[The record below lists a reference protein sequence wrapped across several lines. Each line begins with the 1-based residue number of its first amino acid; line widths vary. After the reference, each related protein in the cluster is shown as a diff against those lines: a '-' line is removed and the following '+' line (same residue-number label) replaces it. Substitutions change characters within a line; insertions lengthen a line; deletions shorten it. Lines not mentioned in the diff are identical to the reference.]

1 MIVAV
6 SLETGRQ
13 NIADQIA
20 ISPPG
25 TGPAAERPGS
35 YRNESVTPTPE
46 NSVLTKAGASE
57 TPRTNL
63 QDLAQRVRDEP
74 AGTTSALYQ
83 TLANLPE
90 ADKTPLPQMYQFVD
104 GLAELAGDGA
114 SDEAGK
120 TEEGEYEVDGEQ
132 RSERERASVD
142 DNDGRV
148 STGGDGG
155 GHGHDDDAEAQQRRA
170 ELENA
175 IHKALGK
182 FNNNADKAAA
192 IAMARGYFE
201 ARGADPHF
209 LNLLNALSGQFEG
222 VSELSLAQLAAA
234 QEALLAAATLES
246 SPAAVRKRY
255 RKRLREKPQSRRI
268 VRGTGPIGIG
278 DQFSGPFCRDWLRSR
293 RRQPAERSRLPAI
306 AHGRA
311 QEALAVEK
319 RPRGDQG
326 GGSHHR
332 ASFVQIR
339 AQAGA
344 AYTDGVLLVLL
355 RESHRQPWRRSIPA
369 RPAWGSLAGKPGGVR
384 KCVKGSA
391 WPYARWHLA
400 HDQGAAVAIHRSGS
414 AVPSFD
420 GSGRAI
426 LRGVQQ
432 RLVEVA
438 SRMRR

>member
-255 RKRLREKPQSRRI
+255 RKRLREKRNLGELFEELAQLGLEINFPALFAEIGSDLAGVSRQS
-268 VRGTGPIGIG
+268 
-278 DQFSGPFCRDWLRSR
+278 DRDYLRSLT
-293 RRQPAERSRLPAI
+293 AELKKLWQLKSVHEETKEVVRITEPHLSKSERKPEPLTLTVSFLYYCGKAI
-306 AHGRA
+306 VSPGDAQSLLGLLGGASLASQVVFANALRDLHGRMPDGIWLTTKERLLQYTVLGA
-311 QEALAVEK
+311 LCHRLTEAEE
-319 RPRGDQG
+319 R
-326 GGSHHR
+326 
-332 ASFVQIR
+332 F
-339 AQAGA
+339 
-344 AYTDGVLLVLL
+344 YE
-355 RESHRQPWRRSIPA
+355 ESS
-369 RPAWGSLAGKPGGVR
+369 
-384 KCVKGSA
+384 SA
-391 WPYARWHLA
+391 
-400 HDQGAAVAIHRSGS
+400 
-414 AVPSFD
+414 
-420 GSGRAI
+420 
-426 LRGVQQ
+426 
-432 RLVEVA
+432 
-438 SRMRR
+438 